1 MIPFVG
7 FQIRCFQFPGKR
19 VASIIFMAEIHS
31 SGEKSRRTIGPVV
44 GVAVV
49 LIVAI
54 LGIRLLISSSR
65 VKVDERTRETVAA
78 KPQLER
84 PPAVS
89 QAYVGSAVCREC
101 HAQIW
106 ELYKSHPMAQ
116 TLSEIGS
123 AEEIEDSARQT
134 AFSRGN
140 REYRVERSDG
150 KVVHHELQ
158 RDARGDVIYDQGVE
172 IRYAI
177 GSGRHGRSYL
187 IDRDGR
193 LFASSISWYSQPGRW
208 DLSPGYESEGHKRFE
223 RPVVDRCVA
232 CHAGRSAPD
241 PHWVDR
247 FQKPAILEFG
257 IGCERCH
264 GPGAD
269 HVAHRRS
276 AGAGDDPI
284 VNPTALAVALRESVC
299 NQCHLHGDEELLRY
313 GRTDFDFRPGMHV
326 GDVWSVLVSESD
338 ESMATASQVQQMR
351 SSACYKKSGG
361 QLGCVSCHDP
371 HSVPARSDRDQ
382 FYRRRC
388 LACHQETDCDEPV
401 SRRLVTTP
409 ADSCIVCHMPQFLA
423 SDLVHLAQTEHRVP
437 KIPATEDAKRRVA
450 SRQGQRDLVLFDAAN
465 APLSEL
471 EWARLQGVLLA
482 REAES
487 SGSLE
492 GARRTQQLL
501 APVVAAAADD
511 RVSIDAFAVALA
523 LQDDLASAKGYWQHL
538 AQLSPLR
545 ESTLLSLATVCE
557 MQNEPQQ
564 TLAFLDRLVDAN
576 PGNEHF
582 RLFRSRLYVALG
594 RSQEAVAEARRAVEI
609 NPSAPEYFRQLAI
622 ALRAAGLERDAA
634 QAEQTGARLAGEL
647 QRERSTGPQ

>member
-1 MIPFVG
+1 
-7 FQIRCFQFPGKR
+7 
-19 VASIIFMAEIHS
+19 MAEIRS
-31 SGEKSRRTIGPVV
+31 TDEKPRRSIGPVV
-44 GVAVV
+44 GAAVV
-49 LIVAI
+49 LIVASV
-54 LGIRLLISSSR
+54 GIGLVIRSSR
-65 VKVDERTRETVAA
+65 GKVDERTRETAAA
-78 KPQLER
+78 KRRIER
-84 PPAVS
+84 PGAVS
-89 QAYVGSAVCREC
+89 QAFVGSSVCGEC
-101 HAQIW
+101 HAEIW
-106 ELYKSHPMAQ
+106 ERYQSHPMAR
-116 TLSEIGS
+116 TLREVGS
-123 AEEIEDSARQT
+123 AEEIEDYTREP
-134 AFSRGN
+134 AFSRGK
-140 REYRVERSDG
+140 REYRAERNDG
-150 KVVHHELQ
+150 KVVHHESQ
-158 RDARGDVIYDQGVE
+158 RDAQGKVIYDQGVE

-187 IDRDGR
+187 IDRDSR

-232 CHAGRSAPD
+232 CHAGRSVPD
-241 PHWVDR
+241 QQWVDR
-247 FQKPAILEFG
+247 FGKPAILEFG

-264 GPGAD
+264 GPGAS
-269 HVAHRRS
+269 HVAHQRS

-284 VNPTALAVALRESVC
+284 VNPIALAVPLRESVC

-326 GDVWSVLVSESD
+326 GDVWSILVSESD

-371 HSVPARSDRDQ
+371 HSVPERSDRDQ

-401 SRRLVTTP
+401 SRRLITTP
-409 ADSCIVCHMPQFLA
+409 ADSCIVCHMPQFPA

-437 KIPATEDAKRRVA
+437 KIPATPDAKKRVVP
-450 SRQGQRDLVLFDAAN
+450 RKGQRNLVLFDEAN

-471 EWARLQGVLLA
+471 EWARFKGVLQA
-482 REAES
+482 REAEA

-492 GARRTQQLL
+492 PARRTQQLL

-511 RVSIDAFAVALA
+511 RLSIDAFAVALA

-538 AQLSPLR
+538 AQLSPVH
-545 ESTLLSLATVCE
+545 ESTLLSLAKVCE
-557 MQNEPQQ
+557 MQNEPKRS
-564 TLAFLDRLVDAN
+564 LAYIDRLVDAN

-582 RLFRSRLYVALG
+582 RLFRSRLYLALG

-609 NPSAPEYFRQLAI
+609 NPSAREYYWQLAI
-622 ALRAAGLERDAA
+622 ALRAAGLEREAA
-634 QAEQTGARLAGEL
+634 QAEQTAARLAGKS
-647 QRERSTGPQ
+647 QRE